1 MNRYDALC
9 QKFDVV
15 SEATV
20 THPELHRQFTAEA
33 IVLSD
38 FLARFGKR
46 ARVLRAAHG
55 DLGIKV
61 RKLLPEPVREAVR
74 GKFREIDAQ
83 LAAKP
88 EGVIRKKTLSLNLA
102 ADRSVLTA

>member
-1 MNRYDALC
+1 MDRYDALC

-15 SEATV
+15 SEATIAN
-20 THPELHRQFTAEA
+20 PELHRQFSAEA

-61 RKLLPEPVREAVR
+61 RELLPAPIRDEVR
-74 GKFREIDAQ
+74 GKFREIDSQVVTAR
-83 LAAKP
+83 
-88 EGVIRKKTLSLNLA
+88 VFSSRRKSAELFPVS
-102 ADRSVLTA
+102 